1 LRILNSIGQ
10 PLRRV
15 QRRAGKHGEALSM
28 PRSKCIACPCQQLW
42 AKAFVL
48 VGSEV
53 LTGPFE
59 YLWLF
64 TVVEKPKDSQS
75 FGALNQH
82 LGSIEVSAIHPILFE
97 CIKIF
102 LL

>member
-1 LRILNSIGQ
+1 
-10 PLRRV
+10 
-15 QRRAGKHGEALSM
+15 M

-53 LTGPFE
+53 LTGPLE

-75 FGALNQH
+75 FGALNQR